1 MILQAEN
8 IIKIYKTAS
17 EQISVLTGTNFVVS
31 KNEIVSIMGP
41 SGSGKSTLLHLLGTL
56 DKPTSGKLLIDGE
69 DIDGKG
75 DLSGLRSKKIG
86 FIFQHHYLLP
96 EFTVLENLLIPQ
108 ALIGREDQ
116 TAKVRAEDLL
126 SRMDLINRKNHYPS
140 QISGGERQRIAV
152 LRALVNSPKIV
163 LADEPTGNLD
173 SGNRDKLLSL
183 IMNLHKTENLAFI
196 IATHD
201 DKVAGIADRIL
212 FLEEGKLIQ
221 N

>member
-1 MILQAEN
+1 MILKAEN
-8 IIKIYKTAS
+8 ITKIFKTEN
-17 EQISVLTGTNFVVS
+17 EQISVLTGTNLVVS
-31 KNEIVSIMGP
+31 KNEIVAIKGP

-56 DKPTSGKLLIDGE
+56 DKPTSGELLIDGE
-69 DIDGKG
+69 NVKRKN
-75 DLSGLRSKKIG
+75 DLSELRANKIG

-108 ALIGREDQ
+108 ALIGRKDHSALE
-116 TAKVRAEDLL
+116 RAEGLL
-126 SRMDLINRKNHYPS
+126 NHMDLINRKDHYPS
-140 QISGGERQRIAV
+140 QISGGERQRVAV

-183 IMNLHKTENLAFI
+183 IVKMHKTEHQSFV